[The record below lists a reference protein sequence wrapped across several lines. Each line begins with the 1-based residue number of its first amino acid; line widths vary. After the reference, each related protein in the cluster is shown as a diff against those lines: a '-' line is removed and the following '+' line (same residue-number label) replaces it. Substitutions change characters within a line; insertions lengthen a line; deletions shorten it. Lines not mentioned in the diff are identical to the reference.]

1 MFMFDE
7 SPNTLFTR
15 CSGLGIDLEA
25 HVDAGTIDIVQIDPG
40 RAVAG

>member
-15 CSGLGIDLEA
+15 CAGLGIDLEE
-25 HVDAGTIDIVQIDPG
+25 PG
-40 RAVAG
+40 QGRR